1 MITLQIITIV
11 IPSTV
16 YTVDPSLT
24 VMTPFSTESGF
35 DPPVS
40 ITMPITNN
48 TTVVRKM
55 LLIDIAICTSHCQ
68 ACIISPWQRVDPGAF
83 CIAF

>member
-1 MITLQIITIV
+1 MVIGGSPLITLQIITIV

-16 YTVDPSLT
+16 YTVDPTLT

-40 ITMPITNN
+40 IIMHMPI
-48 TTVVRKM
+48 K
-55 LLIDIAICTSHCQ
+55 IQ
-68 ACIISPWQRVDPGAF
+68 Q
-83 CIAF
+83 